1 VTAPRPSSPPGPRR
15 EGGGSRRA
23 LTVLGEGAPAAWLA
37 LAGLLVGGDR
47 AADRALQLRAARPSQ
62 ILARMMSEYRLLSLH
77 AAVTAAEV
85 VAGAAGLGDDPD
97 VV

>member
-1 VTAPRPSSPPGPRR
+1 VPLTGLSSF
-15 EGGGSRRA
+15 
-23 LTVLGEGAPAAWLA
+23 VLP
-37 LAGLLVGGDR
+37 
-47 AADRALQLRAARPSQ
+47 RPSQ

-97 VV
+97 AV